1 MGPIEIGFLPE
12 SHDRISTMTVIN
24 RPKSLIDKL
33 KTGVMPPLQLVAIL
47 VVAYVITLFL
57 PTNVLVR
64 MGVVPRSLDGLWGVL
79 FHPLLHFSHTHLM
92 CNVMGIMIF
101 GCIISLR
108 SHRDFI
114 SITAASWLGGGSLLW
129 LIGQP
134 QSVVGGA
141 SGIVYGYLGFVLLR
155 GVFDR
160 RIISIVVS
168 ALTLYLFHGV
178 LIGLLPTDVH
188 VSWRGHACGFAVGV
202 ASAYAM
208 KSRRRR

>member
-1 MGPIEIGFLPE
+1 
-12 SHDRISTMTVIN
+12 MTVIN
-24 RPKSLIDKL
+24 RPKSLIEKL

-47 VVAYVITLFL
+47 VAAHIIVIFL
-57 PTNVLVR
+57 PDAVPMR
-64 MGVVPRSLDGLWGVL
+64 MGVIPRSLDGAWGIL

-92 CNVMGIMIF
+92 CNVMGIIIL
-101 GCIISLR
+101 GWIISLR

-114 SITAASWLGGGSLLW
+114 NVTAASWLGGGALLW

-134 QSVVGGA
+134 HAVVGGA
-141 SGIVYGYLGFVLLR
+141 SGIVYGYLGFLLLR

-160 RIISIVVS
+160 RVISIVVS
-168 ALTLYLFHGV
+168 ALTLYCFHGV

-202 ASAYAM
+202 IWAYRFR
-208 KSRRRR
+208 SRRRR